1 MRKTKGI
8 IIALVIM
15 LIMIASK
22 VDACVLSYQ
31 EYTEEKIVFIK
42 KEVAE
47 EFKDYYNSC
56 SDVTIAY
63 IVDED
68 GNMV

>member
-1 MRKTKGI
+1 MFTLVVKRKVPTKLDI
-8 IIALVIM
+8 E
-15 LIMIASK
+15 
-22 VDACVLSYQ
+22 

-42 KEVAE
+42 KEVAK

>member
-1 MRKTKGI
+1 MFTLVVKRKVPTKLDI
-8 IIALVIM
+8 E
-15 LIMIASK
+15 
-22 VDACVLSYQ
+22 

-56 SDVTIAY
+56 SDVTISY
-63 IVDED
+63 IIDED

>member
-1 MRKTKGI
+1 MFTLIVKRKVPTKLDI
-8 IIALVIM
+8 E
-15 LIMIASK
+15 
-22 VDACVLSYQ
+22 

-47 EFKDYYNSC
+47 EFKDYDNSC

-68 GNMV
+68 GNVV